1 MVVFPNAKINLGLY
15 ITARRPDGYHDLET
29 VFYPVPLCDILECME
44 APELLFESSGLPI
57 PGDPEHNLVL
67 KAWHVLR
74 RDFPHLPPVHIHLHK
89 IIPMGAGLGGGSSD
103 AAFMLKL
110 LNQLFTLG
118 LANEQLLAYALELG
132 SDCPF
137 FIQNQPAFASGRGEI
152 LQPLSFSVPMGT
164 IVLVYPAVHRSTAQ
178 AFQQVTATAAPSHW
192 LSFLQQPPANWKI
205 HIENVFEEGFFSS
218 FPALKSIKD
227 RLYLEGAD
235 FVSLSGSGSSLF
247 AIFQSKNP
255 ESEYDWKSLFPGMTV
270 FELKHPVDSNRFG

>member
-178 AFQQVTATAAPSHW
+178 AFQQVTAT
-192 LSFLQQPPANWKI
+192 
-205 HIENVFEEGFFSS
+205 
-218 FPALKSIKD
+218 
-227 RLYLEGAD
+227 
-235 FVSLSGSGSSLF
+235 
-247 AIFQSKNP
+247 
-255 ESEYDWKSLFPGMTV
+255 
-270 FELKHPVDSNRFG
+270 